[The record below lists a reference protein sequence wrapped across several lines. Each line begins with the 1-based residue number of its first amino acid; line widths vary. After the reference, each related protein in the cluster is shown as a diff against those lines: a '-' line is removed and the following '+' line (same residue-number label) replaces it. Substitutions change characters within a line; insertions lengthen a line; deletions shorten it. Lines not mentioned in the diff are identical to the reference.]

1 MPWVFTVSTS
11 MFSVLALNSLFIS
24 DIWGFLFL
32 LYWVLPLLLLL
43 GFIFFQIN
51 GMRGSIHVSSIGHF
65 TRNSGLI

>member
-43 GFIFFQIN
+43 GFIF
-51 GMRGSIHVSSIGHF
+51 VK
-65 TRNSGLI
+65 